1 MSLMTANWM
10 DAGSSWWRN
19 PETGAHPG
27 QDQGQGQ
34 SQAPG
39 PGPEAGGGHLV
50 GVGARVGPGVLKR
63 IDSAVGARSH
73 RADQD
78 QDHKS
83 FYRTLTFV
91 VAL

>member
-1 MSLMTANWM
+1 MSLTTANWM
-10 DAGSSWWRN
+10 DGGSSLLRS
-19 PETGAHPG
+19 PETGARP
-27 QDQGQGQ
+27 GQGQ

-50 GVGARVGPGVLKR
+50 EVGARVGPGVLKR
-63 IDSAVGARSH
+63 TDSAVRARSH
-73 RADQD
+73 QADQD